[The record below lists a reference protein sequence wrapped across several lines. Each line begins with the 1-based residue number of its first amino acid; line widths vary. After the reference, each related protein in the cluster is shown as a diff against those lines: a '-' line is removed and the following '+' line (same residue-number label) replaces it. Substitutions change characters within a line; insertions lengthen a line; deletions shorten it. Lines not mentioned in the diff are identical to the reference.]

1 MRPIRHADPAA
12 VNINLWLT
20 DDAACIAGWPLEQKG
35 IHHKTGAKGVRE
47 GVIVCGAVWW
57 M

>member
-1 MRPIRHADPAA
+1 M
-12 VNINLWLT
+12 VNYEYESTEFETRERLGGLLT
-20 DDAACIAGWPLEQKG
+20 LEQKG